1 MLEWLLVTSGM
12 RRRWHFSWV
21 LNSISDCES
30 KGVLQTEETV
40 KVNAEQGR
48 YSHGQA
54 PVSGLVQMKYF

>member
-1 MLEWLLVTSGM
+1 MVTCHFRNEEEVAFQLGLEQ
-12 RRRWHFSWV
+12 HFR
-21 LNSISDCES
+21 LCES
-30 KGVLQTEETV
+30 KGALQTEETV

>member
-1 MLEWLLVTSGM
+1 MAFQLGLEQ
-12 RRRWHFSWV
+12 HFR
-21 LNSISDCES
+21 LCES